1 MEGDTTPLGPFNW
14 YDQRAPGACPPKSLF
29 VIITLLLLGMTLPLA
44 GLWMLGH
51 FMALG
56 WLALLSVVLL
66 AALLFDVLATYRRYK
81 DWGGQWLCGDCRAV
95 FNVASVRH
103 DNFA

>member
-1 MEGDTTPLGPFNW
+1 MDGGTPVGPFSW

-29 VIITLLLLGMTLPLA
+29 IIIALMLAGMTLPLA

-51 FMALG
+51 FMALA
-56 WLALLSVVLL
+56 WLAGLGALLV

-81 DWGGQWLCGDCRAV
+81 NWGGQWLCGDCRAV
-95 FNVASVRH
+95 FNLPTARQ
-103 DNFA
+103 DNFV